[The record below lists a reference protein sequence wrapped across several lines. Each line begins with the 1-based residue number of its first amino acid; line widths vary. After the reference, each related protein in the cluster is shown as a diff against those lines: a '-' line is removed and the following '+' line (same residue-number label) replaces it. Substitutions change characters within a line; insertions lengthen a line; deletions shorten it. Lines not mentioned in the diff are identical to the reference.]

1 MKKILSLFAITA
13 FLMTSC
19 SSDDNT
25 PIRPEIKDQVEV
37 SKESPIIGEYS
48 FNHAGNPIPFHFE
61 KTTIT
66 MKMSGMAG
74 SGQDDDVY
82 NVITT
87 YKNETGVF
95 KTVAKNKETSEFKAF
110 FFREINNDKSEFM
123 FNMDLTAKTE
133 IEAIKAA
140 YPTKDV
146 VVDHKK
152 GEFGWLKLTRGAVAE
167 KIELPVNGKYVF
179 TQGTHVYYY
188 NFTNE
193 VVNFNGAY
201 DMTVLAHNKNTNKIL
216 LQGKSEEV
224 KNKYYVIQLKN
235 IKDDNV
241 DIARLTFS
249 ETTAKADAEK
259 EYASQTEIKAN
270 FTTYTKDKGTE
281 SSAFK
286 NLKGTYGSTIILA
299 PATKLPLAQYVFK
312 LVDNDEAF
320 LFRADMGKGFGESAS
335 FTLKKAATDEA
346 KGQII
351 YEVTG
356 STGYYSGRTGQFL
369 TVYVKDIAKDGSKAT
384 FAIATRQSINTETK
398 QLEDTNSV
406 AKSKGDVIGKTIEEA
421 KTIKA
426 PEAEKVWKEDMMN
439 YAHLWMQT
447 TRE

>member
-95 KTVAKNKETSEFKAF
+95 KTVAKNKETSEYKAF

-140 YPTKDV
+140 YPAKDIIV
-146 VVDHKK
+146 EHDK
-152 GEFGWLKLTRGAVAE
+152 GQFGWLPLKKGAIVEPIKLP
-167 KIELPVNGKYVF
+167 INGLYVF
-179 TQGTHVYYY
+179 EDQGHKYTYTFSDV
-188 NFTNE
+188 
-193 VVNFNGAY
+193 VVNFNSGFSAY

-216 LQGKSEEV
+216 LEGKDESV
-224 KNKYYVIQLKN
+224 KGRFYVMQLKN
-235 IKDDNV
+235 INGKLV
-241 DIARLTFS
+241 EIAR
-249 ETTAKADAEK
+249 TTYLAEEKARAEAEFALSTPLKDNKGEK
-259 EYASQTEIKAN
+259 EASYNRYQ
-270 FTTYTKDKGTE
+270 KGTE
-281 SSAFK
+281 AIFGV
-286 NLKGTYGSTIILA
+286 LEGTYSTESINNGLGYYKFKIGQGS
-299 PATKLPLAQYVFK
+299 
-312 LVDNDEAF
+312 DAF
-320 LFRADMGKGFGESAS
+320 LLLGQFGEAGEPMTEGAKL
-335 FTLKKAATDEA
+335 TLKKVYTKEA
-346 KGQII
+346 DGQII
-351 YEVTG
+351 YEILKAE
-356 STGYYSGRTGQFL
+356 GYYSGRAGQFL
-369 TVYVKDIAKDGSKAT
+369 TVYVKDIANDGSKAT
-384 FAIATRQSINTETK
+384 FAIATKDGSNSI
-398 QLEDTNSV
+398 SG
-406 AKSKGDVIGKTIEEA
+406 SKGDVIGKTKEEA
-421 KTIKA
+421 IAIKA
-426 PEAEKVWKEDMMN
+426 PESNKVFVPATGMMK